1 MTKPLNQNKMKTTE
15 KRNLDYLQLLESL
28 EVMLMN
34 GNSINPDSVIRGAI
48 QLAIGKEVVF
58 NMTPKERAEMLFE
71 NHFLIQ
77 DLIEWTD
84 KETMQKAENLN
95 DELGTDVEIYWRKL
109 AKQSAIITVDYV
121 IGNCRDEILQEYWI
135 NVKQEIINL

>member
-1 MTKPLNQNKMKTTE
+1 MKTE
-15 KRNLDYLQLLESL
+15 KRNLEYLQLLESL

-34 GNSINPDSVIRGAI
+34 GNSINPNSVIRGAI
-48 QLAIGKEVVF
+48 QVAIGKDVVF

-84 KETMQKAENLN
+84 EETSKKAENIN
-95 DELGTDVEIYWRKL
+95 NELGTDVEIYWRKL

-121 IGNCRDEILQEYWI
+121 IGNCRDEILRDYWVS
-135 NVKQEIINL
+135 VKQEIINL